1 MNEPSLNRSDILDS
15 EKKKL
20 RTAGIKLKEIHHHPI
35 RELMSTL
42 GVAEIRAMELRA
54 MSEFQSIPSIGKR
67 FAEDLIQLGFYS
79 LKELKGKNP
88 AKLLDRFERQLG
100 VWIDP

>member
-1 MNEPSLNRSDILDS
+1 
-15 EKKKL
+15 
-20 RTAGIKLKEIHHHPI
+20 
-35 RELMSTL
+35 
-42 GVAEIRAMELRA
+42 MELRA

-100 VWIDP
+100 VWIDPCVEDQFRLVVHYADHPGTIRNWWDFRSSTSPVLE